1 MAGYDPAIVE
11 FNLDYGA
18 GGLNNNQQVRAG
30 VHTIESPQPLTA
42 ATITRSGLVASQ
54 YNNIGAAPVFN
65 PLGGASGTG
74 RNWSG
79 GTSAHMVNAL
89 AQNNN
94 PHMAGAAEAF
104 PAMTYDPFPS
114 PATLYPKVV

>member
-1 MAGYDPAIVE
+1 MAGFDPATVN
-11 FNLDYGA
+11 FNIDYGA
-18 GGLNNNQQVRAG
+18 SGVTVDQRVRAG
-30 VHTIESPQPLTA
+30 TRTTETPQPVTA
-42 ATITRSGLVASQ
+42 PTITRTGLVASQ
-54 YNNIGAAPVFN
+54 YNNVGASPFFN